1 MTMEHVRLTSNAGP
15 FRGRSFA
22 VAAEDVIV
30 AAGGLEST
38 RLLMCSLG
46 RGGRSGGPRCA
57 WRRAWRTVRAGASD
71 RRGLRQLVHVRGNS
85 VTRRRDSWTSKLA
98 RRLPRRGLIWQNNAT
113 RPTGFAAKES
123 VSWNTSAVFASRKLQ

>member
-1 MTMEHVRLTSNAGP
+1 M
-15 FRGRSFA
+15 RGVERGELCVPA
-22 VAAEDVIV
+22 RVI
-30 AAGGLEST
+30 GGVCDS
-38 RLLMCSLG
+38 SYN
-46 RGGRSGGPRCA
+46 
-57 WRRAWRTVRAGASD
+57 
-71 RRGLRQLVHVRGNS
+71 VRGNS